1 MSEETEYIMWQGLQT
16 VILREASGVESLQ
29 KRGEV

>member
-16 VILREASGVESLQ
+16 VILREASGVRELAE
-29 KRGEV
+29 KR